1 LHRFGAI
8 SLALLCS
15 ISTCLQAASGFGTVL
30 YSIGQPTDEEQL
42 YLEFINRSRANPPPE
57 GVRLASTT
65 DPYVLAAYEYF
76 IVNRTWGLPLIRS
89 VSSSLPVIQL
99 ASQPTLLGNQI
110 QIDFNVTNYRSGMT
124 FQLWKASSPGGP

>member
-1 LHRFGAI
+1 M
-8 SLALLCS
+8 
-15 ISTCLQAASGFGTVL
+15 L